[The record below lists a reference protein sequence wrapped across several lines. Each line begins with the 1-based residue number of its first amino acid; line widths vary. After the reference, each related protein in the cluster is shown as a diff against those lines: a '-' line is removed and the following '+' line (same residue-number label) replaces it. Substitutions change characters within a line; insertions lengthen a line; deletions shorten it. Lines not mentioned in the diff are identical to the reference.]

1 MSFRAALFAK
11 PVTEGKSCP
20 LAAALKLLQ
29 ELIALDFNDPQP
41 FTVRG
46 SDLMQLEQ
54 ILYRFIVYQ
63 IDKPLK
69 SLSFLA
75 QLGL

>member
-1 MSFRAALFAK
+1 MTFSSGAQN
-11 PVTEGKSCP
+11 
-20 LAAALKLLQ
+20 LLQ

-46 SDLMQLEQ
+46 GDLMQLEQ

>member
-1 MSFRAALFAK
+1 
-11 PVTEGKSCP
+11 
-20 LAAALKLLQ
+20 
-29 ELIALDFNDPQP
+29 
-41 FTVRG
+41 VRG
-46 SDLMQLEQ
+46 GDLMQLEQ